1 MPCKEEDLFMTA
13 RVGDTLMTP
22 FQCELCHFRNIKGRE
37 PYEHNAR
44 DMRAM
49 NIMRRANLDAF
60 WSRTTGTVKSNC
72 LDFKQLIKHSGAL
85 WGDTPGIPPRGPF
98 PLSDKFGMVP
108 ATATLSRSLD
118 KGKNAKHVQYNTA
131 RRIRSA
137 YSNLW
142 NSSLYTLDTGVMQD
156 GQSKL
161 MTTECPVYHYWYS
174 KMMKGMHERMGDL
187 VVQDQ
192 AISRELQEALMES
205 VELKLVKESE
215 NYDRWVE
222 IGAYLMMLWLGALRG
237 NEAMMADLEG
247 CRKMM
252 FESESN
258 QTRGR
263 NYGVLVLKGR
273 FKSSIGA
280 THYLL
285 YLSSETKSK
294 FVTPFRGWMKRLIE
308 VRRRQG
314 RTSGWLFSKRDK
326 KPLEMSHY
334 EVDIL
339 RLIVEIQEDT
349 EGIVPKELDVF
360 DRYGVFRSWR
370 RGATSIARNTKGM
383 EKDIELNNWWRKME
397 KSRGKHVNSDM
408 LSYYTE
414 DLLVMDAKLRFSEA
428 L

>member
-13 RVGDTLMTP
+13 RPGDTLMTP
-22 FQCELCHFRNIKGRE
+22 FQCELCHFRNIKGRN
-37 PYEHNAR
+37 PYEHNER
-44 DMRAM
+44 DMLAM
-49 NIMRRANLDAF
+49 NVMRRANLDAF
-60 WSRTTGTVKSNC
+60 WSRTSGTVRSNY
-72 LDFKQLIKHSGAL
+72 LDLKQFVKHSEKM
-85 WGDTPGIPPRGPF
+85 WGDVPGIPPRGPY
-98 PLSDKFGMVP
+98 PLDDSFGMTP

-118 KGKNAKHVQYNTA
+118 KGRNAKHVQYNTA

-142 NSSLYTLDTGVMQD
+142 NASLYTLNTGVMQD

-161 MTTECPVYHYWYS
+161 MTTKCPVYHYWYS

-192 AISRELQEALMES
+192 AVSRELQEALMMSLER
-205 VELKLVKESE
+205 KLVNDPT
-215 NYDRWVE
+215 NYIRWVE
-222 IGAYLMMLWLGALRG
+222 IGTYLMMMWLGALRG

-247 CRKMM
+247 CVDMM
-252 FESESN
+252 KESESK
-258 QTRGR
+258 QTLTRA
-263 NYGVLVLKGR
+263 YGILVLKGR

-285 YLSSETKSK
+285 YLSSNTKSN
-294 FVTPFRGWMKRLIE
+294 FHTSFRGWMQRLIE
-308 VRRRQG
+308 VRKRQG
-314 RTSGWLFSKRDK
+314 RTSGWLFAKKDK

-339 RLIVEIQEDT
+339 RLILEIQENT
-349 EGIVPKELDVF
+349 EDIIPKDLDVF

-370 RGATSIARNTKGM
+370 RGATSIARNTKGL